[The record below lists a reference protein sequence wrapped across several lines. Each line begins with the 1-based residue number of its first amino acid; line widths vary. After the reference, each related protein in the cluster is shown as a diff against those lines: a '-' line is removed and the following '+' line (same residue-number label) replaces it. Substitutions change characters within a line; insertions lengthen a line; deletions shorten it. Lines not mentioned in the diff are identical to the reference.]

1 MGEAM
6 SVNALGVP
14 ELVPPL
20 KENNWNQLF
29 TIAVLSDEDTVVSS
43 IVDSQMAALR
53 KDGSRHDN
61 GSVLI
66 ACDQ

>member
-1 MGEAM
+1 
-6 SVNALGVP
+6 LGAS
-14 ELVPPL
+14 ELVPPQ
-20 KENNWNQLF
+20 KENNSNQLC
-29 TIAVLSDEDTVVSS
+29 AVLSDEETVVSS